1 MPRGFRSCAPFRK
14 PLGRHRRR
22 LRQITAPL
30 IPAFQSLTFAAAREN
45 PWNRGS
51 VAKVGLRALAG
62 LGGPAAAAA
71 VTRIVAG
78 DVVQGPGLIEAM
90 RAAAALHCRLPADK
104 CLALLRHPDP
114 IVRAH
119 AADLAGPRAD
129 IIAPIVAVLVDLLQD
144 IHGAVARAAACA
156 LGRMGRGEARPMLVA
171 MLRDDPSADVI
182 DAVAAVADEQIVVLL
197 GRIART
203 RPDLSPLAT
212 AALEDIDDPRAA
224 TLTSSLREAL
234 SG

>member
-1 MPRGFRSCAPFRK
+1 MPRGFRSCVPFRK

-104 CLALLRHPDP
+104 CLALLRHPD
-114 IVRAH
+114 
-119 AADLAGPRAD
+119 
-129 IIAPIVAVLVDLLQD
+129 
-144 IHGAVARAAACA
+144 
-156 LGRMGRGEARPMLVA
+156 
-171 MLRDDPSADVI
+171 
-182 DAVAAVADEQIVVLL
+182 
-197 GRIART
+197 
-203 RPDLSPLAT
+203 
-212 AALEDIDDPRAA
+212 
-224 TLTSSLREAL
+224 
-234 SG
+234 